1 MISPIFQKT
10 AWRFLSTLFKCLA
23 YRLTELVEDADYSTR
38 TNGSTTLTDSETE
51 TLLHS
56 YRVNKLNSHLGVIT
70 RHAHLC
76 TLWKL
81 ADTSYISCSEV
92 ELRSVVCEE
101 RSMTTTLVL
110 GKNVNLS
117 GKLLVALYST
127 RLAENLTSLDLITV
141 DTTKEKTYVITSLSL
156 VKSLTEHLDTSYDS
170 LLSLLGNTNDLKLIG
185 YVKNTTLYTAGSYST
200 TTCDGEYV
208 LDWHK
213 EWLISLTNW
222 LRDVRVNS
230 VHELHDL
237 IAPLRLR
244 ILKSL
249 QSRTVD
255 YRDLIARELVL
266 VQKVSNLHLN
276 ELKKLRVINH
286 VALVKEYND
295 SRNTY
300 LTSKKDMLSGLCH
313 NTIGSSYN
321 EDSTIH
327 LCSTSD
333 HVLYVVSVAR
343 AVNVSVVTLLSLVLN
358 VSGVDGDT
366 SLSLLRC
373 LIDLIERNSWLHAK
387 SVSENSCDCSCK
399 SGFTV
404 VYVTDGTNVT
414 MWLRSVKMCLCH
426 FKIPPLNVIQRES
439 CQALCMRLH
448 APCNTLCF

>member
-1 MISPIFQKT
+1 
-10 AWRFLSTLFKCLA
+10 
-23 YRLTELVEDADYSTR
+23 
-38 TNGSTTLTDSETE
+38 
-51 TLLHS
+51 
-56 YRVNKLNSHLGVIT
+56 
-70 RHAHLC
+70 
-76 TLWKL
+76 
-81 ADTSYISCSEV
+81 
-92 ELRSVVCEE
+92 
-101 RSMTTTLVL
+101 MTTTLVL

-255 YRDLIARELVL
+255 YRDLIAWELVL

-333 HVLYVVSVAR
+333 HVLYIVSMSW
-343 AVNVSVVTLLSLVLN
+343 AVYMSIVTFL
-358 VSGVDGDT
+358 
-366 SLSLLRC
+366 C
-373 LIDLIERNSWLHAK
+373 LILYVSCRNCDTTLSFFWSFINILEISSIISLY
-387 SVSENSCDCSCK
+387 SVSQYLCDSSCQCC
-399 SGFTV
+399 FTM
-404 VYVTDGTNVT
+404 VYMTDSTNVT
-414 MWLRSVKMCLCH
+414 MWFRSYILFLSH
-426 FKIPPLNVIQRES
+426 F
-439 CQALCMRLH
+439 
-448 APCNTLCF
+448 